1 MTKRFVSPVTQMISN
16 AIGIAVRME
25 AGIPTE
31 LHPELIPVALTRG
44 VSEEGEAPAPVAEE
58 GPALADVV
66 AAIDALIEKGDPKA
80 FTADGE
86 PKLAAI
92 RAIAGKA
99 VTDAQRDA
107 AWEVVKARPQ
117 E

>member
-1 MTKRFVSPVTQMISN
+1 MTELYVSPITQMIADAHGLS
-16 AIGIAVRME
+16 VRME
-25 AGIPTE
+25 AGVPVE
-31 LHPELIPVALTRG
+31 LHPKLIDIAKSKGIALAG
-44 VSEEGEAPAPVAEE
+44 DVAPAPADE
-58 GPALADVV
+58 GPSLTDVV
-66 AAIDALIEKGDPKA
+66 AAIDALIAKGDAKA

-92 RAIAGKA
+92 RAIAGKT